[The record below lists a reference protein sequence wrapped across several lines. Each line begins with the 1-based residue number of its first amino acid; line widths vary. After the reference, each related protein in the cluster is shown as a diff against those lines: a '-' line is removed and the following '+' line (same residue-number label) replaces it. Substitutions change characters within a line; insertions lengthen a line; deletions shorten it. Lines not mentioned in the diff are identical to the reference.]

1 MTVRKGAEWGERIA
15 RPDGLVVATSDA
27 ELAELVDGG
36 SAAPLAV
43 AAGDLRRTLGDGVA
57 GPMVQRVPLDA
68 LRIVADGVE
77 LCAVAHVVA
86 RRSWWRGRV
95 VGVFNCEH
103 LGRWDVAP
111 RGHPNDGRA
120 EVIEVDATMPVRARV
135 QAWRRLPSGTHVP
148 HPAIRVS
155 QCTTATWEFAP
166 PLTLYADGRRRGTVR
181 RLTVMVEAD
190 AFHLHV

>member
-1 MTVRKGAEWGERIA
+1 MTIRKGADWGEPVA
-15 RPDGLVVATSDA
+15 RPQGLVVVDSDA
-27 ELAELVDGG
+27 ELAELVASG
-36 SAAPLAV
+36 SSAPLAV
-43 AAGDLRRTLGDGVA
+43 AAGDLHRTLGDGGD
-57 GPMVQRVPLDA
+57 GPTVQRVPLDV
-68 LRIVADGVE
+68 LRVVADGVE

-86 RRSWWRGRV
+86 RRSWWRGPI

-120 EVIEVDATMPVRARV
+120 DVLDVDEAMTVRARV

-155 QCTTATWEFAP
+155 QRAAETWDFAE
-166 PLTLYADGRRRGTVR
+166 PLVLYVDGRRHGEVR
-181 RLTVMVEAD
+181 QLTVTVEAD
-190 AFHLHV
+190 AFHLHI